1 LSPAAERGEGGR
13 RLFFALWPGEAA
25 RARLADWS
33 RELHALCGGRAPL
46 AQDLHLTL
54 AFLGRVPAGR
64 IGEVERAAQ
73 EVSPPAATLI
83 LDRPGFWK
91 HNRIA
96 WAGASSIPA
105 ELETLV
111 RGIREAL
118 ARVRIAFDPKPFVP
132 HVTLLREAREPRNMP
147 LLEPIRWDL
156 DGFVLA
162 GPSARGGGRYEVIR
176 SWGTRR

>member
-1 LSPAAERGEGGR
+1 MSPAAERGEGGR
-13 RLFFALWPGEAA
+13 RLFFALWPGEDV
-25 RARLADWS
+25 RARLAAWS

-54 AFLGRVPAGR
+54 AFLGRVPDGR
-64 IGEVERAAQ
+64 IGEVERAAG
-73 EVSPPAATLI
+73 EVSPRAVTLI

-96 WAGASSIPA
+96 WAGASSVPA
-105 ELETLV
+105 ELEGLV
-111 RGIREAL
+111 RGLRHAL
-118 ARVRIAFDPKPFVP
+118 TRFRIAFDPKPFVP
-132 HVTLLREAREPRNMP
+132 HVTLLREAREPRALP
-147 LLEPIRWDL
+147 ALEPICWDL
-156 DGFVLA
+156 DAFVLA

>member
-13 RLFFALWPGEAA
+13 RLFFALWPGEGV

-33 RELHALCGGRAPL
+33 RELHALCGGRAPP

-54 AFLGRVPAGR
+54 AFLGQVSARNVGQ
-64 IGEVERAAQ
+64 VERAAQ
-73 EVSPPAATLI
+73 EVSPQAATLV

-96 WAGASSIPA
+96 WAGTSSAPA
-105 ELETLV
+105 ELDSV
-111 RGIREAL
+111 ARGLREAL
-118 ARVRIAFDPKPFVP
+118 ARFRIAFDPKPFVP
-132 HVTLLREAREPRNMP
+132 HVTLLREAREPRSLP
-147 LLEPIRWDL
+147 ALEAIRWDL

-162 GPSARGGGRYEVIR
+162 GPSARGGGRYEIIR
-176 SWGTRR
+176 RWGTRG

>member
-1 LSPAAERGEGGR
+1 M
-13 RLFFALWPGEAA
+13 
-25 RARLADWS
+25 RLADWS

-64 IGEVERAAQ
+64 TGEVERAAQ
-73 EVSPPAATLI
+73 EVSPPAATLV

-96 WAGASSIPA
+96 WAGASSVPA
-105 ELETLV
+105 DLESLV
-111 RGIREAL
+111 RGLREAL
-118 ARVRIAFDPKPFVP
+118 AHFRIAFDPKPFVP
-132 HVTLLREAREPRNMP
+132 HITLLREAREPRCLP
-147 LLEPIRWDL
+147 ALAPIRWEL

-176 SWGTRR
+176 NWGTRG